1 MHVTCS
7 PCLQS
12 VPSVPLW
19 WRRCS
24 NCLTSNMVAAVARRR
39 WRSVSLWSV
48 VTWPID
54 YTIDTVAPSGG
65 RASSHWRA
73 AYRLTTD
80 VASDALALVSIRLLS
95 WWWRT
100 TADRKPIN
108 TVAGGRAS
116 HSGCCVGSRFAGQ
129 STAWVNSW
137 DDVNWLWTEHRER
150 ERKTRRRWWR
160 RRDVWMWT
168 RNRTNAVSLI
178 AANSQINS
186 SQWQKLQTNERT
198 NERTICLSL
207 VSHAT
212 RIKRTTGVLRAR
224 ALPLRVSKL
233 RAPVLMNFYPIIAN
247 ARSVKACCL
256 LLALQICA
264 EHWRV
269 VITSRLL
276 ISTSERASVSAGR

>member
-150 ERKTRRRWWR
+150 ERERREEDDDDDVMFGCEREIALMLSRWSPQIAKS
-160 RRDVWMWT
+160 T
-168 RNRTNAVSLI
+168 HHSGRNY
-178 AANSQINS
+178 
-186 SQWQKLQTNERT
+186 KRT
-198 NERTICLSL
+198 NERSACRLSVMRRALKERRACCVRAPCLS
-207 VSHAT
+207 AC
-212 RIKRTTGVLRAR
+212 RNCVL
-224 ALPLRVSKL
+224 L
-233 RAPVLMNFYPIIAN
+233 F
-247 ARSVKACCL
+247 
-256 LLALQICA
+256 
-264 EHWRV
+264 
-269 VITSRLL
+269 
-276 ISTSERASVSAGR
+276 